1 MDTKQ
6 NELKTAATET
16 ASSDEIRS
24 DIRGTRRDMDQT
36 LDQLG
41 ERLHPRHLLD
51 DVLDLFRDTPEG
63 STSRNQLARTSK
75 HVGRT
80 VAAELKEHPL
90 PALLVGAGLLWWII
104 DANTDDDDGKADAEQ
119 RERRRRERLRTPPGA
134 LADMPYPPPYEPHLG
149 YDEPGPYAGRM
160 IEESNGG
167 TGRSMKDKTADMA
180 SAAGDKISGAASA
193 VGNKI
198 SGAASAVGS
207 EISDAA
213 SSVGDTISDAAS
225 SVGDKMADAGRSARR
240 YSTRGAQA
248 VSRQASVL
256 GDRFR
261 EASNE
266 YPLAVG
272 GAFLAAGLLAG
283 LLMPRTEKED
293 EWMGEASDEL
303 KEQTRL
309 KAEQLAQR
317 GKETAVKTAGA
328 ALHEAEV
335 RGITPASLAEKTS
348 RVVSEAVNAGK
359 ETAREEGIAGSD
371 IKEHAEA
378 IGQAAAQT
386 AKEET
391 KETARQV
398 TK

>member
-6 NELKTAATET
+6 NELKTAAIES

-36 LDQLG
+36 LNQLG

-51 DVLDLFRDTPEG
+51 DVLDLFRSTPEG
-63 STSRNQLARTSK
+63 SASRNQLTRTSK
-75 HVGRT
+75 RVGRI

-90 PALLVGAGLLWWII
+90 PAVLVGAGLLWWII

-119 RERRRRERLRTPPGA
+119 RERRRLRAAPGA
-134 LADMPYPPPYEPHLG
+134 LADIPYPPPYEPRLG
-149 YDEPGPYAGRM
+149 YDEPGPYVGGM

-167 TGRSMKDKTADMA
+167 TGRSMKDKAADMA

-193 VGNKI
+193 VG
-198 SGAASAVGS
+198 A

-213 SSVGDTISDAAS
+213 SSLGGTISDAAS

-240 YSTRGAQA
+240 YSARGAQA
-248 VSRQASVL
+248 VSRQASML
-256 GDRFR
+256 GGRFR
-261 EASNE
+261 EASDE

-283 LLMPRTEKED
+283 LLLPRTEKED

-303 KEQTRL
+303 KEQTRS

-317 GKETAVKTAGA
+317 GKEAAVKTAGA
-328 ALHEAEV
+328 ALEEAEA

-371 IKEHAEA
+371 IKQHAQA
-378 IGQAAAQT
+378 IGHAAAQT
-386 AKEET
+386 AQEET

-398 TK
+398 TQ

>member
-6 NELKTAATET
+6 NELETAATES

-51 DVLDLFRDTPEG
+51 DVLDLFRNTPEG
-63 STSRNQLARTSK
+63 SASRNQLTRTSK
-75 HVGRT
+75 RVGRS
-80 VAAELKEHPL
+80 VATELKEHPL

-104 DANTDDDDGKADAEQ
+104 DANTDDNDGKTDAEQ
-119 RERRRRERLRTPPGA
+119 RERRRLERLRVAPGGRA
-134 LADMPYPPPYEPHLG
+134 EMPYLPPHESYLG
-149 YDEPGPYAGRM
+149 YDEPGPYASGM
-160 IEESNGG
+160 LEEGNGG
-167 TGRSMKDKTADMA
+167 ADRSMKDKAADLA

-193 VGNKI
+193 VGA
-198 SGAASAVGS
+198 G
-207 EISDAA
+207 ISDTA

-225 SVGDKMADAGRSARR
+225 SVGDKMADAGRSART
-240 YSTRGAQA
+240 YSARGAQA
-248 VSRQASVL
+248 VSRQANML
-256 GDRFR
+256 GERFR
-261 EASNE
+261 EASDE

-283 LLMPRTEKED
+283 LLLPRTEKED
-293 EWMGEASDEL
+293 EWMGKASDEL
-303 KEQTRL
+303 KEQTRM
-309 KAEQLAQR
+309 KAEHLAQR
-317 GKETAVKTAGA
+317 GQEAAVKTAGA
-328 ALHEAEV
+328 ALEEAEA
-335 RGITPASLAEKTS
+335 RGITPDSLVEKTS

-371 IKEHAEA
+371 IKEHAQA
-378 IGQAAAQT
+378 IGHAAVQT

-398 TK
+398 TQ

>member
-6 NELKTAATET
+6 NELETGATET
-16 ASSDEIRS
+16 VSSDEIRS
-24 DIRGTRRDMDQT
+24 DIRGTRRNMDQT

-63 STSRNQLARTSK
+63 SASRNQLSRTSK
-75 HVGRT
+75 RLGRT

-90 PALLVGAGLLWWII
+90 PALLVGAGLLWWVI
-104 DANTDDDDGKADAEQ
+104 DANTDDDDSKADAEQ
-119 RERRRRERLRTPPGA
+119 RQRRRHQRLGAAPGA
-134 LADMPYPPPYEPHLG
+134 VADVPYPPPYEPYVG
-149 YDEPGPYAGRM
+149 YDERGPYARGM
-160 IEESNGG
+160 IEESTGD
-167 TGRSMKDKTADMA
+167 TGRSMKDKAADMA
-180 SAAGDKISGAASA
+180 FAAGDKISGAVSA

-198 SGAASAVGS
+198 SGAASAVGT

-213 SSVGDTISDAAS
+213 SSVGDTMSGAAS
-225 SVGDKMADAGRSARR
+225 SVGDKMADAGRSAQR
-240 YSTRGAQA
+240 YSARGAQA
-248 VSRQASVL
+248 VSRQASML
-256 GDRFR
+256 GYRFR
-261 EASNE
+261 EASDE

-283 LLMPRTEKED
+283 LLLPRTEKED
-293 EWMGEASDEL
+293 EWMGDASDEL

-317 GKETAVKTAGA
+317 GKEAAVKTAGA
-328 ALHEAEV
+328 ALEEAEA

-359 ETAREEGIAGSD
+359 ETARAEGIAGSD
-371 IKEHAEA
+371 IKEHAQA
-378 IGQAAAQT
+378 IGHAAAQT
-386 AKEET
+386 ANEET

-398 TK
+398 RQ

>member
-6 NELKTAATET
+6 NDLKTAAATES
-16 ASSDEIRS
+16 ASSDDIRS

-51 DVLDLFRDTPEG
+51 DLLDLFRNTTQG
-63 STSRNQLARTSK
+63 SSSRNQLARTSK
-75 HVGRT
+75 RVGRT

-104 DANTDDDDGKADAEQ
+104 DANTDDDNGKADAEQ
-119 RERRRRERLRTPPGA
+119 PERRRLERLRTAGGPADIPYRPPHE
-134 LADMPYPPPYEPHLG
+134 PYLD
-149 YDEPGPYAGRM
+149 YDEAMPDASGM

-167 TGRSMKDKTADMA
+167 TGRSMKDKATDVA
-180 SAAGDKISGAASA
+180 SAAGDKISDAASA
-193 VGNKI
+193 VGAGI
-198 SGAASAVGS
+198 SDAASSFGDT
-207 EISDAA
+207 ISSAA
-213 SSVGDTISDAAS
+213 SSVGDT
-225 SVGDKMADAGRSARR
+225 MADAGRSART
-240 YSTRGAQA
+240 YSARGAQV
-248 VSRQASVL
+248 VSRQASML

-261 EASNE
+261 EASDE

-283 LLMPRTEKED
+283 LLLPRTEKED
-293 EWMGEASDEL
+293 EWMGKASDEL

-309 KAEQLAQR
+309 KTERLAQR
-317 GKETAVKTAGA
+317 GKEAAAKTAGA
-328 ALHEAEV
+328 ALDEAEA
-335 RGITPASLAEKTS
+335 RGITPDSLAEKTS
-348 RVVSEAVNAGK
+348 RVVSEAVSAGK
-359 ETAREEGIAGSD
+359 ETARKEGIAGQD
-371 IKEHAEA
+371 IKEHAQA

-391 KETARQV
+391 KETAREITQ
-398 TK
+398 

>member
-6 NELKTAATET
+6 NELETGATDS

-24 DIRGTRRDMDQT
+24 GIRGTRRDMDQT

-51 DVLDLFRDTPEG
+51 DVLDLFRKTPEG
-63 STSRNQLARTSK
+63 SASRNQLTRTSK
-75 HVGRT
+75 RVGRT

-104 DANTDDDDGKADAEQ
+104 DANTDDGEADAEQ
-119 RERRRRERLRTPPGA
+119 RERRRLERPRAATGA
-134 LADMPYPPPYEPHLG
+134 LDDMPYPPPYEPYVG
-149 YDEPGPYAGRM
+149 YDEPVPYVGGM
-160 IEESNGG
+160 LEESTGS
-167 TGRSMKDKTADMA
+167 GRSMKDKAADMA

-193 VGNKI
+193 AGKK
-198 SGAASAVGS
+198 
-207 EISDAA
+207 ISDAA
-213 SSVGDTISDAAS
+213 SSVGDTMSDAAS
-225 SVGDKMADAGRSARR
+225 SVGDKMADAGTSARR
-240 YSTRGAQA
+240 YSARGAQA
-248 VSRQASVL
+248 VSRQASML

-261 EASNE
+261 EASDE

-272 GAFLAAGLLAG
+272 GAFVAAGLLAG
-283 LLMPRTEKED
+283 LLLPRTEKED

-309 KAEQLAQR
+309 KADQLAQR
-317 GKETAVKTAGA
+317 GKEAAVKTAGA
-328 ALHEAEV
+328 ALEEAEA
-335 RGITPASLAEKTS
+335 RGITPVSLAEKTS

-359 ETAREEGIAGSD
+359 ETVREQGIAGSD
-371 IKEHAEA
+371 IKQHAQA
-378 IGQAAAQT
+378 IGHAAAQT

-398 TK
+398 AQ

>member
-6 NELKTAATET
+6 NDLETAANES

-51 DVLDLFRDTPEG
+51 DVLDLFRNTPEG
-63 STSRNQLARTSK
+63 SASRNQFTQTSK
-75 HVGRT
+75 RVGRT

-90 PALLVGAGLLWWII
+90 PALLIGAGLLWWII
-104 DANTDDDDGKADAEQ
+104 DANTDGDDGEAHVEQ
-119 RERRRRERLRTPPGA
+119 RERGRRQRPRVAPRA
-134 LADMPYPPPYEPHLG
+134 LSYMPTPPYEPHVA
-149 YDEPGPYAGRM
+149 YNEPEAYAGEM
-160 IEESNGG
+160 MEESMGG
-167 TGRSMKDKTADMA
+167 TGRSMKDKAADMA
-180 SAAGDKISGAASA
+180 SAAGDKISGAVSA
-193 VGNKI
+193 VGNK
-198 SGAASAVGS
+198 
-207 EISDAA
+207 ISDAA
-213 SSVGDTISDAAS
+213 SSVGETMSGAAS
-225 SVGDKMADAGRSARR
+225 SAGDKMADAGRSARR
-240 YSTRGAQA
+240 YSARGAQA
-248 VSRQASVL
+248 VSRQASIL

-261 EASNE
+261 EASDE

-283 LLMPRTEKED
+283 LLLPRTEKED

-303 KEQTRL
+303 KEQTRF

-317 GKETAVKTAGA
+317 GKEAAVKTAGA
-328 ALHEAEV
+328 ALEEAEA
-335 RGITPASLAEKTS
+335 RGITPESLAKKTS

-359 ETAREEGIAGSD
+359 EAAREEGIAGGD
-371 IKEHAEA
+371 MKEHAQA

-386 AKEET
+386 AREET
-391 KETARQV
+391 EEAARHV
-398 TK
+398 TQ

>member
-6 NELKTAATET
+6 NELETGATER

-51 DVLDLFRDTPEG
+51 DVLDLFRNTPEG
-63 STSRNQLARTSK
+63 SASRNQLTRTSK
-75 HVGRT
+75 RVGRT

-104 DANTDDDDGKADAEQ
+104 DANTDDDDGEADAEQ
-119 RERRRRERLRTPPGA
+119 QKRRRFERLRSTPSA
-134 LADMPYPPPYEPHLG
+134 RADMAYPPPYEPYVG
-149 YDEPGPYAGRM
+149 YHERGRHAGGM

-167 TGRSMKDKTADMA
+167 TDRSMKEKAADMA

-193 VGNKI
+193 IGDK
-198 SGAASAVGS
+198 
-207 EISDAA
+207 ISDAA
-213 SSVGDTISDAAS
+213 SSVGYTMSDAAS
-225 SVGDKMADAGRSARR
+225 SIGDKMADAGSSARR
-240 YSTRGAQA
+240 YSARGAQA
-248 VSRQASVL
+248 VSRQATMLS
-256 GDRFR
+256 DRFR
-261 EASNE
+261 EASDD

-283 LLMPRTEKED
+283 LLLPRTEKED
-293 EWMGEASDEL
+293 EWMGEASDKL
-303 KEQTRL
+303 KEQSRL
-309 KAEQLAQR
+309 KAEQLAQQ
-317 GKETAVKTAGA
+317 GKEAAMKTAGA
-328 ALHEAEV
+328 ALDEAEA
-335 RGITPASLAEKTS
+335 RGITPETLAEKTS
-348 RVVSEAVNAGK
+348 RVVSEAVNAGN

-371 IKEHAEA
+371 IKEHAQA
-378 IGQAAAQT
+378 IGQAAAKT

-391 KETARQV
+391 KETAREV
-398 TK
+398 TQ

>member
-6 NELKTAATET
+6 NELETGATES
-16 ASSDEIRS
+16 ASSDELHS

-41 ERLHPRHLLD
+41 DRLHPRHLLD
-51 DVLDLFRDTPEG
+51 DVLDLFRNTPEG
-63 STSRNQLARTSK
+63 SASRNQFTRTSK
-75 HVGRT
+75 RVGRT

-104 DANTDDDDGKADAEQ
+104 DANTDDDDGAANAEQ
-119 RERRRRERLRTPPGA
+119 REGRRLERRRAAPGA
-134 LADMPYPPPYEPHLG
+134 LDDMPYPPPHEPYIG
-149 YDEPGPYAGRM
+149 YDEPVPYAGGM
-160 IEESNGG
+160 LEESTGS
-167 TGRSMKDKTADMA
+167 GRSMKDKAADMA

-193 VGNKI
+193 AGKK
-198 SGAASAVGS
+198 
-207 EISDAA
+207 ISDAA
-213 SSVGDTISDAAS
+213 SSVGDTMSDAAS
-225 SVGDKMADAGRSARR
+225 SVGDKMADAGTSARR
-240 YSTRGAQA
+240 YSARGAQA
-248 VSRQASVL
+248 VSRQASML

-261 EASNE
+261 EASDE

-283 LLMPRTEKED
+283 LLLPRTEKED

-309 KAEQLAQR
+309 KADQLAQR
-317 GKETAVKTAGA
+317 GKEAAVKTAGA
-328 ALHEAEV
+328 ALEEAEA
-335 RGITPASLAEKTS
+335 RGITPVSLAEKTS

-359 ETAREEGIAGSD
+359 ETAREQGIAGSD
-371 IKEHAEA
+371 IKDHAQA
-378 IGQAAAQT
+378 IGHAAAQT

-398 TK
+398 TQ